1 MNNILC
7 IDGVGRSGTTV
18 ALQVAK
24 EIGERFGYTVNS
36 GGHRFLYDERSRNR
50 HNFIIIRNLKDI
62 MVSRWRIEL
71 STLGKYNECL
81 ERKMN
86 EEEIMRGLGINPGK
100 RFNGTMIK
108 QVNALIKFL
117 SHNNPSTYIV
127 SYEKVRL
134 NLNYLINTIITPLNI
149 DLTLHERKKIIEN
162 YNIYVNK
169 DISSKKLNFN
179 NYNNESMIHGHHIFK
194 GENNT
199 WKKYTPERYY
209 NLIERTLLPY
219 ETEILKFYPEYK
231 K

>member
-1 MNNILC
+1 MNNILYV
-7 IDGVGRSGTTV
+7 DGVGRSGTTV
-18 ALQVAK
+18 TLQVAK
-24 EIGERFGYTVNS
+24 AIGKMFGYTAES
-36 GGHRFLYDERSRNR
+36 GGHRFYYAKNK

-86 EEEIMRGLGINPGK
+86 EEEIMRGLGINPGE

-117 SHNNPSTYIV
+117 SHNNPSTYII
-127 SYEKVRL
+127 SYEKVRSD
-134 NLNYLINTIITPLNI
+134 LNYLIDTITTPLDISLTLSEREEIIKNHNI
-149 DLTLHERKKIIEN
+149 D
-162 YNIYVNK
+162 VNK
-169 DISSKKLNFN
+169 KISSKRANFDD
-179 NYNNESMIHGHHIFK
+179 YNREDGIHGHHVFK
-194 GENNT
+194 GENDT
-199 WKKYTPERYY
+199 WKKYIPERYY